1 MTTSVQR
8 TAVGEII
15 DVTAAKSQG
24 KVVSCIKSQTNC
36 GSCGQQNIDLVVF
49 ERKEVFSSALC
60 WSMMNSFF
68 KNF

>member
-1 MTTSVQR
+1 MFKR

-36 GSCGQQNIDLVVF
+36 GSGGQENIDLLVF
-49 ERKEVFSSALC
+49 EKKEVFSSASC
-60 WSMMNSFF
+60 WSMMNPLLKTFS
-68 KNF
+68 